1 MSASVFAP
9 IIILAILITFFG
21 VKEPDV
27 NKPNETA
34 KKSAK
39 EAIKDFI
46 YGLKDTFTNKAL
58 VLVLFMY
65 LFSWL
70 IINMVQNNIY
80 LWVKNFHR
88 LSNVKTKY
96 CLKEED
102 SFSYILLTI
111 QVSAAIFLVVFQK
124 LSEKIG
130 KKATF
135 LIGSIVFLSPLSA
148 LYFIPENGII
158 YAYICAF
165 LSGMKNRDFFFT
177 L

>member
-1 MSASVFAP
+1 MFPLEGNMEYDQIKGEENEIFTNPKGYLLSASVFAP
-9 IIILAILITFFG
+9 IIIIAILITFFG

-27 NKPNETA
+27 NKPNESS

-80 LWVKNFHR
+80 LWVRIFI
-88 LSNVKTKY
+88 Y
-96 CLKEED
+96 CLTERQN
-102 SFSYILLTI
+102 I
-111 QVSAAIFLVVFQK
+111 A
-124 LSEKIG
+124 
-130 KKATF
+130 
-135 LIGSIVFLSPLSA
+135 
-148 LYFIPENGII
+148 
-158 YAYICAF
+158 
-165 LSGMKNRDFFFT
+165 
-177 L
+177 